1 VAATV
6 DRLVELLR
14 PVSIELEC
22 GTYLDHCRMMAQG
35 PSAAQR
41 QVDLLAE
48 TNDPAEVVRRLT
60 DAARVTSLA
69 TTP

>member
-1 VAATV
+1 
-6 DRLVELLR
+6 
-14 PVSIELEC
+14 
-22 GTYLDHCRMMAQG
+22 MAQS

-60 DAARVTSLA
+60 DEARVTSLA
-69 TTP
+69 TTLENG